1 MAMFYERLVSLV
13 KQGVR
18 KGIGRK
24 LLSWDKLLTMVT
36 EVEAI
41 VNTRPLTYVYGDFL
55 SGFTLTP
62 VHFLTG
68 NLDTVIPFN
77 LDDCEDVEFQ
87 QRKDSAQDLTE
98 YWKKSQKQLLALRE
112 TLPLSHKKQRSQ
124 ISRQPKIGEIVLV
137 KEDSLPRRA
146 WKLTLIKEYILSKDG
161 EIRSIIIQLPNK
173 QLVSR
178 AINHLFPLEIQA
190 VQSEAAE
197 TKSEQSTE
205 TSDVHIE
212 LIILKTTKNN
222 RSLYFESVGGT
233 KPKFSH
239 YSASVST
246 AAKFKVE
253 YIDKYSKELLKELMI
268 AYHSILRNITC
279 LIILC

>member
-1 MAMFYERLVSLV
+1 MSLV
-13 KQGVR
+13 KQGLR

-41 VNTRPLTYVYGDFL
+41 VNTRPLTYVYSDFL

-62 VHFLTG
+62 AHFLTG

-98 YWKKSQKQLLALRE
+98 YWRKSQKQLNQFWEAWRQNYLLALRE
-112 TLPLSHKKQRSQ
+112 SLPLSHKKQQSQ

-146 WKLTLIKEYILSKDG
+146 WKLALIKEYILSKDG
-161 EIRSIIIQLPNK
+161 EIRSVIIQLPNK

-178 AINHLFPLEIQA
+178 AINHLFPLEIQGRRQLPKSGGA
-190 VQSEAAE
+190 EFPMLLDSNRRAHFHEGSKYVQF
-197 TKSEQSTE
+197 
-205 TSDVHIE
+205 I
-212 LIILKTTKNN
+212 
-222 RSLYFESVGGT
+222 
-233 KPKFSH
+233 
-239 YSASVST
+239 
-246 AAKFKVE
+246 
-253 YIDKYSKELLKELMI
+253 
-268 AYHSILRNITC
+268 
-279 LIILC
+279 